1 MELRIAG
8 RRLRIYR
15 SSVIGLGLVAFGIA
29 ALFLAYQSQSS
40 IDRIGATTDPA
51 RQNEIS
57 TLEGQRDLYL
67 VTAVGTVF
75 LGLFAV
81 AMLGEPSGPI
91 VVSENQMIGSARITN
106 EMLMGFSLSGNSLY
120 MPPKHGLTREKMFVT
135 TASNTVI
142 PPSALS
148 DDLILSPGKDGSTPG
163 ILLEPSGFGLL
174 SRIEKELDATL
185 AGSGLE
191 TAEGTLQIL
200 KHGYGMMKDFHFKE
214 REGKTVL
221 RVEYAGL
228 LGACRQVRKELPD
241 TCRQAQCIGCSCLLT
256 AAARASGK
264 MVSVEEVDNM
274 TDTVVFTLNL
284 RDW

>member
-1 MELRIAG
+1 M
-8 RRLRIYR
+8 RLRISR
-15 SSVIGLGLVAFGIA
+15 SSVIGLGLIAVGIA
-29 ALFLAYQSQSS
+29 ALFLVYHAQSS
-40 IDRIGATTDPA
+40 IDGIGPTADPKL
-51 RQNEIS
+51 QNEIS
-57 TLEGQRDLYL
+57 TLEGQRNLCL
-67 VTAVGTVF
+67 VTGVGTVF

-81 AMLGEPSGPI
+81 AILGEPSGPI
-91 VVSENQMIGSARITN
+91 VVSENQMIGAARTTN
-106 EMLMGFSLSGNSLY
+106 EMLMGFSLSGNSSY

-135 TASNTVI
+135 TASNAVI
-142 PPSALS
+142 PPTALS

-174 SRIEKELDATL
+174 ARIEKELDVTL
-185 AGSGLE
+185 AGDGLE

-214 REGKTVL
+214 REGKTIL

-228 LGACRQVRKELPD
+228 LGACREVRKELPD

-256 AAARASGK
+256 AATRASGK
-264 MVSVEEVDNM
+264 MVSVDEVDNK
-274 TDTVVFTLNL
+274 TDIVVFTLNL

>member
-8 RRLRIYR
+8 RRLRISR
-15 SSVIGLGLVAFGIA
+15 SSLIGLGLVAFGIA
-29 ALFLAYQSQSS
+29 ALFLAYHSQSS
-40 IDRIGATTDPA
+40 IDRIGATADPA

-91 VVSENQMIGSARITN
+91 VVSENQMIGAARITK
-106 EMLMGFSLSGNSLY
+106 EMLNGFSLSGNSSY
-120 MPPKHGLTREKMFVT
+120 MPAKHGLTKEKMFVT
-135 TASNTVI
+135 TASNAVI

-174 SRIEKELDATL
+174 SRVEKELDATL

-228 LGACRQVRKELPD
+228 LGACREVRKELPD

-264 MVSVEEVDNM
+264 MVSVEEVDNK

>member
-8 RRLRIYR
+8 RRLRISR
-15 SSVIGLGLVAFGIA
+15 ASVIGLGLVAFGIA

-40 IDRIGATTDPA
+40 IDGIGATTDPA

-57 TLEGQRDLYL
+57 TLEGERNLYL

-75 LGLFAV
+75 LGLFAI
-81 AMLGEPSGPI
+81 ALLGEPSGPI
-91 VVSENQMIGSARITN
+91 VVSENQMIGAARITN
-106 EMLMGFSLSGNSLY
+106 QMLMGFSLSGNSSY
-120 MPPKHGLTREKMFVT
+120 MPPKHGLTKEKMFVT
-135 TASNTVI
+135 TASNAVI

-163 ILLEPSGFGLL
+163 VFLEPSGFSLL
-174 SRIEKELDATL
+174 SRIEKELDVTL

-191 TAEGTLQIL
+191 TTEGTLQIL

-228 LGACRQVRKELPD
+228 IGACREIRKELPD

-264 MVSVEEVDNM
+264 MVSVEEVDNK